1 MSAGIYN
8 FTIEQ
13 GTTFTRTF
21 WYNDSD
27 GDPIDLSGYTVRMDI
42 KHSYGSEALAT
53 YSTGTSHF
61 TITTPD
67 GGSLPN
73 QINLVISAA
82 ETAALNFT
90 GALYDIEL
98 INGDIVTRLL
108 QGKIKLSPE
117 VTTSS

>member
-13 GTTFTRTF
+13 GTTFNRTF
-21 WYNDSD
+21 WYNDSN
-27 GDPIDLSGYTVRMDI
+27 GDPIDLSNYTVRMDI
-42 KHSYGSEALAT
+42 KHSYGSEALAQ
-53 YSTGTSHF
+53 YSSDTHHF

-67 GGSLPN
+67 DGTKPN
-73 QINLVISAA
+73 QINLVISAT
-82 ETAALNFT
+82 ETAAFNFT

-98 INGDIVTRLL
+98 LNGDIVTRLL

-117 VTTSS
+117 VTTSI